1 MDKLLIRVPEQGKPR
16 RLRIISQNSSSC
28 LDKFL
33 CYSPRMDE
41 AFSRYAP
48 KYFVLSQHLRQ
59 QIVNGELRPE
69 TQLPTEEAL
78 AKTFTVSRGTVR
90 KAIDLL
96 ESQRLVRREQGRGT
110 FVADPIKDRLVGFSL
125 SNFAQEMQ
133 QQRRPS
139 TQVLR
144 QEVVPASAEV
154 AARLDVAVGE
164 LVITICRL
172 RLADN
177 QPILYEERFLR
188 ETLCPSLATED
199 VENQSIHW
207 LLVHKYK
214 VPLVRVTHTVE
225 MRPAEP
231 QVANLLQIPA
241 ESRVFAVD
249 RLTYT
254 LVEGGV
260 KTAVYYRA
268 RCRGDEMQFRTQ
280 FNALI

>member
-1 MDKLLIRVPEQGKPR
+1 
-16 RLRIISQNSSSC
+16 
-28 LDKFL
+28 
-33 CYSPRMDE
+33 MDE
-41 AFSRYAP
+41 TFSRYAP

-59 QIVNGELRPE
+59 QIANGKLQPE
-69 TQLPTEEAL
+69 TQLPTEETL
-78 AKTFTVSRGTVR
+78 AQTFAVSRGTVR

-133 QQRRPS
+133 QQQRRPS

-144 QEVVPASAEV
+144 QEVVPASTAV
-154 AARLDVAVGE
+154 AGRLDVATGE
-164 LVITICRL
+164 PVITICRL

-207 LLVHKYK
+207 LLVHKHK
-214 VPLVRVTHTVE
+214 LPLVRVTHTVE
-225 MRPAEP
+225 MQPAEP
-231 QVANLLQIPA
+231 QIANLLQIPA
-241 ESRVFAVD
+241 KSRVFAVD

-254 LVEGGV
+254 LVAGEV

-268 RCRGDEMQFRTQ
+268 LCRSDEMQFRTQ